1 MHFIAGFNKLI
12 KSLHPI
18 PGLGALCLLLLLI
31 QACGTTKEVP
41 VTVVEPAP
49 VELSQEIKRIG
60 VISSCSAVSETTALE
75 ELEPWISHTDTK
87 WSKEAKKAALQGLFQ
102 QLSKD
107 TKFDTILL
115 LDDVPSDYIA
125 LGENT
130 EDIDWDQ
137 LNSICVEN
145 NVDALFALASF
156 QTDTEVSIKKTRIE
170 QKNLLREVVKIPGN
184 EITLRTMIENG
195 WRIYDPAERSILD
208 EITINDELTSSAQGE
223 DPYMAFQA
231 IEDRKDSLISKGSK
245 AGHNFGSRLQPYST
259 VVWRDYYTKGSTNM
273 EKADSLAQSDNW
285 QQAAALWKLD
295 IVHPKEKIRARAQY
309 NLAVANELHGDLD
322 SAVDWATKSYDTY
335 ASKSTE
341 LYLDQLQ
348 TRILN
353 TNRIE
358 EEYIGR

>member
-1 MHFIAGFNKLI
+1 MHIIPGFNKLI
-12 KSLHPI
+12 KFLHSNR
-18 PGLGALCLLLLLI
+18 GLGFLCLFLI
-31 QACGTTKEVP
+31 LFQACGTTKEVP

-60 VISSCSAVSETTALE
+60 VISSCSVVSETTVLE
-75 ELEPWISHTDTK
+75 ELEPWVSHMDNK
-87 WSKEAKKAALQGLFQ
+87 WSQEAKKAALQGLFQ

-115 LDDVPSDYIA
+115 LNDVPSKYIT
-125 LGENT
+125 LGENK
-130 EDIDWDQ
+130 EEIDWDQ
-137 LNSICVEN
+137 LGSICLEN
-145 NVDALFALASF
+145 DVDALFALASF

-184 EITLRTMIENG
+184 EITLKTMIENG
-195 WRIYDPAERSILD
+195 WRIYDPGKRAILD

-309 NLAVANELHGDLD
+309 NLAVANELHGDLE
-322 SAVDWATKSYDTY
+322 SAVNWATKSYDTY

-348 TRILN
+348 TRVLN

-358 EEYIGR
+358 EQYIGR